1 MPMKRHLYP
10 KNWRTIATIIKY
22 LAKWKCQQC
31 DRPCLRPNQDWFT
44 FCSDLLHEGS
54 TWYEETFENI
64 QNPTTG
70 KWAIAERKGRFI
82 LTVAHL
88 DQNPRNNQRE
98 NLKALCPT
106 CHNRHDAPHRA
117 KNAKRTRYENK
128 HRGQLKLWNS

>member
-1 MPMKRHLYP
+1 MKRHLYP

-22 LAKWKCQQC
+22 LANWKCQQC
-31 DRPCLRPNQDWFT
+31 DRPCLRPNQTWDELYEDFIETGSDWVNEACEF
-44 FCSDLLHEGS
+44 DEKD
-54 TWYEETFENI
+54 
-64 QNPTTG
+64 G
-70 KWAIAERKGRFI
+70 KLTSRHFKGRFI

-88 DQNPRNNQRE
+88 DQNPANNE
-98 NLKALCPT
+98 PSNLKALCPT